1 MVVEMHDHRK
11 TMTRGEGKPMEI
23 VKARMGGVPLLQ
35 VVGDL
40 DHETSPMLLAAAEE
54 TLDPKTAH
62 ILLDL
67 EACHYV
73 DSGGLRVLVQ
83 ILKNVKS
90 RLGWLGVI
98 APTKDV
104 QRLLERVAL
113 IGDPSF
119 RVFPNRA
126 GAAKQLEAEALRN

>member
-1 MVVEMHDHRK
+1 
-11 TMTRGEGKPMEI
+11 MEI

-40 DHETSPMLLAAAEE
+40 DHETSPMLLVAAEE

-62 ILLDL
+62 LLLDL